1 MEFTGKKGFLKTGSV
16 VALIGLIL
24 NIVGLMYLPD
34 RHLSIMYSSEI
45 YLANAL
51 SLVGVGLIVI
61 GLAIVL
67 VGMLRV
73 D

>member
-16 VALIGLIL
+16 VALIGLS
-24 NIVGLMYLPD
+24 
-34 RHLSIMYSSEI
+34 LSAQST
-45 YLANAL
+45 L